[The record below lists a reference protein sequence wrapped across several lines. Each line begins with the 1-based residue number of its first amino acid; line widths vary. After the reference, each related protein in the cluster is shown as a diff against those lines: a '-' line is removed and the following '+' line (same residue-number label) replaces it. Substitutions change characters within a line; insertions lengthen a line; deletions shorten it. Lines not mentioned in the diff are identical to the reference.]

1 MTRPPSGKKPGKP
14 DSHGRLAAALRENL
28 SRRKAQ
34 ARARRVEDE
43 RARCAEEPP
52 AGGAE
57 EEKPSTQPPRGNKH

>member
-34 ARARRVEDE
+34 ARARRAEGE
-43 RARCAEEPP
+43 R

-57 EEKPSTQPPRGNKH
+57 EEKPSPQPPRGNKP